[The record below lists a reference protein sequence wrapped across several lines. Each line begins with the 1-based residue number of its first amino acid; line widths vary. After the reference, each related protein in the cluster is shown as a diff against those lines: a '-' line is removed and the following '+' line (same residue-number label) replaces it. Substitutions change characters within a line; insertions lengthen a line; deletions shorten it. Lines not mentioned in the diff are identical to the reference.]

1 MSGARG
7 GNEGGGTLRTRG
19 EGSRVGRADGRG
31 RRLNS
36 VTKSKNDSIG
46 IYIARWVLL
55 GYEAAAKAPTLCVA
69 ATGRGGADE
78 LAAALDASQVMYGL
92 LRLTQ
97 RIDSST
103 TVKFACVSWLG
114 DAVPPM
120 RRAKLSAVRGA
131 ALDAVSP
138 YHTEL
143 LNVTSAADVTAAA
156 IMAQLEEGKA

>member
-1 MSGARG
+1 M
-7 GNEGGGTLRTRG
+7 
-19 EGSRVGRADGRG
+19 
-31 RRLNS
+31 RRS
-36 VTKSKNDSIG
+36 
-46 IYIARWVLL
+46 
-55 GYEAAAKAPTLCVA
+55 AKAPTLCVA

>member
-1 MSGARG
+1 M
-7 GNEGGGTLRTRG
+7 
-19 EGSRVGRADGRG
+19 
-31 RRLNS
+31 
-36 VTKSKNDSIG
+36 TKSKNDSIG

-114 DAVPPM
+114 DAGETKWQRKQRPRLQRWLDSAVIVVRDCKRAERYATQPFGAGDAEDIALETEV
-120 RRAKLSAVRGA
+120 RRAS
-131 ALDAVSP
+131 DNSSQS
-138 YHTEL
+138 H
-143 LNVTSAADVTAAA
+143 
-156 IMAQLEEGKA
+156 

>member
-1 MSGARG
+1 M
-7 GNEGGGTLRTRG
+7 T
-19 EGSRVGRADGRG
+19 
-31 RRLNS
+31 S

-55 GYEAAAKAPTLCVA
+55 GYRYEAAASAAKAPTLCVA